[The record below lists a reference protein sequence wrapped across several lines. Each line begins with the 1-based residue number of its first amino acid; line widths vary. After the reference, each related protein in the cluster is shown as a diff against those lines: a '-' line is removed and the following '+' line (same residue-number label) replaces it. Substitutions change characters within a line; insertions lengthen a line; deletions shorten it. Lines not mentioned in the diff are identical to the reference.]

1 MCCVYYV
8 KQSLAE
14 MTHLSKLALKAHS
27 SNTELWSACLVT
39 PWCDIC
45 PYIQRCWLTPKCP
58 KRLLWVQQEWS
69 HHPRTPFEPGHGSR
83 KKPAAAPPGIHWKLT
98 AWTPCCSQGTSF
110 SGPAWEFGGDYEIG
124 GVELPPV
131 FVAPSFTTSTILYRV
146 VWWKKTGDQGRNF
159 HPLL

>member
-8 KQSLAE
+8 KHSLAE

-27 SNTELWSACLVT
+27 SNAELWLACFVT

-83 KKPAAAPPGIHWKLT
+83 KKPAATPPGIHWKLT
-98 AWTPCCSQGTSF
+98 AWTPCCSQGTSHLLF
-110 SGPAWEFGGDYEIG
+110 WASMRIWWGLWNWWSGT
-124 GVELPPV
+124 
-131 FVAPSFTTSTILYRV
+131 APSLCC
-146 VWWKKTGDQGRNF
+146 
-159 HPLL
+159 PLLHHQHYSIQSCVMERNWRSR